1 VSFQIIKGEKTM
13 SLDKVLLRFVIFS
26 LLLIPYAVS
35 AADEEANGGV
45 MEEIVVTARKREETA
60 QSVPIPISALSETQL
75 EARNITDLQD
85 VERITPNMDFETSA
99 VGNQNTQVFIRG
111 IGQVNWS
118 TTQDPKIGIY
128 IDGVYLSRPQ
138 GGLVD
143 LMDVERVEVLR
154 GPQGTLFGRNTT
166 AGLVQII
173 TKGPS
178 QEQESYLKLGYG
190 TDGHEMF
197 GGMLNLPLS
206 DNMAARFAIYG
217 KETDGYMLNAYSGE
231 MHGNENSTSYR
242 ASLARDGEVY
252 SARFTFDRF
261 EQDQLSALGSCRF
274 TGPEVGALAEGL
286 AAVAFIF
293 GSYDSMK
300 ANCRNSSPNHSYDNS
315 PNPNS
320 ESQVTSYTLTQ
331 TFDLSVG
338 ELSLYLTKETL
349 NLLMDLGV
357 GIMEMV
363 LG

>member
-1 VSFQIIKGEKTM
+1 MNFIKSMVNLT
-13 SLDKVLLRFVIFS
+13 VFS
-26 LLLIPYAVS
+26 LLLMPYAIS
-35 AADEEANGGV
+35 ASDEEAAVGI
-45 MEEIVVTARKREETA
+45 MEEVVVTARKREETA

-128 IDGVYLSRPQ
+128 VDGVYLSRPQ
-138 GGLVD
+138 GGLLD

-166 AGLVQII
+166 AGLIQII

-206 DNMAARFAIYG
+206 D
-217 KETDGYMLNAYSGE
+217 
-231 MHGNENSTSYR
+231 
-242 ASLARDGEVY
+242 
-252 SARFTFDRF
+252 
-261 EQDQLSALGSCRF
+261 
-274 TGPEVGALAEGL
+274 
-286 AAVAFIF
+286 
-293 GSYDSMK
+293 
-300 ANCRNSSPNHSYDNS
+300 
-315 PNPNS
+315 
-320 ESQVTSYTLTQ
+320 
-331 TFDLSVG
+331 
-338 ELSLYLTKETL
+338 LSL
-349 NLLMDLGV
+349 
-357 GIMEMV
+357 IHI
-363 LG
+363 